1 MKQFTLLKISG
12 TIVKSIITDHAR
24 FEAQRRQIDL
34 ELMLST
40 VEDPQQKVP
49 SKGNRV
55 VLQSKYYDKING
67 KEMLLRVIVELAGDT
82 LKVISVYKTSKI
94 DKYWIREERA

>member
-1 MKQFTLLKISG
+1 M
-12 TIVKSIITDHAR
+12 KSIITDHAR